1 MTASLGTKAPPS
13 GVVYLVDFTQPYRHA
28 RHYR

>member
-13 GVVYLVDFTQPYRHA
+13 GVVYLVHFTQPYRHA